1 MNLLTK
7 QKETHS
13 QTQKMNSWFSG
24 GLDSYGFWEDHVH
37 TAIFKMDNPQ
47 KPIAQYMELCS
58 MLYGS
63 LDERQVWGRMDTC
76 ICMTESLHCSPET
89 TTTLLIFYTPIQNV
103 FGVKKNN

>member
-89 TTTLLIFYTPIQNV
+89 TITLLIGSTPV
-103 FGVKKNN
+103 